1 MISGGPEPEE
11 RGEEPILITPD
22 MLVQRAAPARARA
35 VKAADSRIDFER
47 GMRRIPP
54 VIVLIIAVNVAVF
67 AWEIASGVFVTSKEM
82 IEAGLR
88 GASLIDAGALVQ
100 AKVFGGEWWRMV
112 TAMFLHGGFD
122 HIIGNMI
129 VLYIVGMAAE
139 HAFGSTRML
148 LVYFAGGLA
157 GSALSVLASPGPS
170 VGASGA
176 VFGVLSAVVVT
187 LYRHQKHFYVR
198 DKRIGIVL
206 AAWAGYQLLTGFL
219 TPFVDNFAHLGG
231 ILGGALAAMVLDS
244 RLTAESELRAVK
256 GR

>member
-1 MISGGPEPEE
+1 VIDEGSEHQGS
-11 RGEEPILITPD
+11 GEEPILITPD
-22 MLVQRAAPARARA
+22 MLVQRAPPPRPPA
-35 VKAADSRIDFER
+35 VKVGDGRIDFER
-47 GMRRIPP
+47 GMRRVPP
-54 VIVLIIAVNVAVF
+54 VIVLIIAVNIAVF
-67 AWEIASGVFVTSKEM
+67 AWEIAAGVFVSSKEM
-82 IEAGLR
+82 IEAGLQ
-88 GASLIDAGALVQ
+88 GATLIDAGALVR
-100 AKVFGGEWWRMV
+100 AKVLAGEWWRMV

-157 GSALSVLASPGPS
+157 GSTLSLLASPGPS

-176 VFGVLSAVVVT
+176 VFGVLAAVVVT
-187 LYRHQKHFYVR
+187 LYRHQKQFYVR

-206 AAWAGYQLLTGFL
+206 AGWAGYQLLTGFL

-231 ILGGALAAMVLDS
+231 IIGGALAAMVLDS
-244 RLTAESELRAVK
+244 RLTAKFELRAVN

>member
-1 MISGGPEPEE
+1 VISGGPEPEE

>member
-100 AKVFGGEWWRMV
+100 AKVFAGEWWRMV

>member
-1 MISGGPEPEE
+1 MIDGPEPQ
-11 RGEEPILITPD
+11 GSDAEPILITPD
-22 MLVQRAAPARARA
+22 MLVRRASPARPRA
-35 VKAADSRIDFER
+35 VTAADSRIDFER

-54 VIVLIIAVNVAVF
+54 VIVLIIAVNAAVF
-67 AWEIASGVFVTSKEM
+67 AWEIASGVFVSSKQM
-82 IEAGLR
+82 IEAGLQ
-88 GASLIDAGALVQ
+88 GATLIDAGALVR
-100 AKVFGGEWWRMV
+100 AKVLAGEWWRMV
-112 TAMFLHGGFD
+112 SAMFLHGGFD

-139 HAFGSTRML
+139 HAFGPTRML

-157 GSALSVLASPGPS
+157 GSALSLLASPGPS

-176 VFGVLSAVVVT
+176 VFGVLAAVVVT

-206 AAWAGYQLLTGFL
+206 AGWAGYQLLTGFL

-231 ILGGALAAMVLDS
+231 IIGGALAAMVVDS
-244 RLTAESELRAVK
+244 RLTAQIQR
-256 GR
+256 R